1 MTEIFI
7 GGLLHHWVDTTPV
20 ETTSFKFNA
29 IIKVNNY
36 NLLVGKNSINKPI
49 YGMGYDFK
57 FTEYVDFK
65 FGGYIQDPKPF
76 IEYGYEVPPIVPII
90 GLDISIP
97 LTENISLTTLVTPLL
112 SFTGVSISFD

>member
-7 GGLLHHWVDTTPV
+7 GGLLHHWIDTTPV

-29 IIKVNNY
+29 IVKVNNY

-49 YGMGYDFK
+49 YGFGYDF
-57 FTEYVDFK
+57 
-65 FGGYIQDPKPF
+65 GGYVQDSAPF

-97 LTENISLTTLVTPLL
+97 LTENVSLTTLITPLL